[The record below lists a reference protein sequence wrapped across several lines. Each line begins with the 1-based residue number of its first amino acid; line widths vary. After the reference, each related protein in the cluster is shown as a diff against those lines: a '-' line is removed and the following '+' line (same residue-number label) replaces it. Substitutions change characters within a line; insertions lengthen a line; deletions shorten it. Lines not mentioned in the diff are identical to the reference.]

1 MYIYIYT
8 NPVKIMV
15 NLVGKQ
21 DSFKAPVSLIQSS
34 DLVENN
40 LIIYMY
46 VYNFKS
52 GQKQAPV

>member
-1 MYIYIYT
+1 
-8 NPVKIMV
+8 MV

-34 DLVENN
+34 DLAEDN
-40 LIIYMY
+40 LIIYMS

-52 GQKQAPV
+52 AQKQAPV